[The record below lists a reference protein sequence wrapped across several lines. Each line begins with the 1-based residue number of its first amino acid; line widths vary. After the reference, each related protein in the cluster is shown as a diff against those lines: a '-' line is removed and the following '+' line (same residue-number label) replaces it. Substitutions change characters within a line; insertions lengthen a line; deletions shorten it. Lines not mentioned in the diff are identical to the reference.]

1 MFTRTLL
8 TLILGIAGS
17 LLFAQELSLSI
28 EASRTSGVAPLYVF
42 FDGTSSAGIEQG
54 NDLANSDFTW
64 NFDKTDVDPDGHHE
78 ITKGMVAGHV
88 FEIPGTYTVECILTN
103 PEGLT
108 HTNSIQI
115 TVEEFEGTTYYVS
128 SEGDDTNNGT
138 SEESPWHT
146 ASHAFLQL
154 SPNERILFR
163 RGDTFG
169 GIDRNLNNRTGGP
182 MIIGAYGEG
191 DKPIVSS
198 ETMHILTIR
207 NTENLRIM
215 DLHLIPQSTGLEAVS
230 VQESSNIL
238 VMGLEIEQTVSRT
251 IYQDESDLMG
261 VFDCDI
267 HDFGVLGMF
276 SGDSRRLSFVG
287 NSLNNLFGA
296 VQPEH
301 GMRIQGGEKQF
312 IAHNSFTRLD
322 DTKTAL
328 TIRGDGQQHVMVYQN
343 KFDRIL
349 GVNPQNAQTVA
360 AISHVTI
367 EGNYI
372 GHNEAHLGNEFEPS
386 INAINIEATHIA
398 IRNNVIDGYRNAI
411 NVSHDDNG
419 TVSGIVDIYHN
430 TFHWRPVT
438 VYSGDFGRLVNVN
451 DVFEVT
457 VKNNLVTA
465 DDINTIE
472 IINNDTDS
480 ENIVSEGN
488 LLTTSDVYQSTLPS
502 SAAHQNGIQNYS
514 LAENAIAIDAATE
527 DVPVFFDANGSI
539 RPMGSAY
546 DLGAFEFSSEV
557 IIDPDPLSST
567 LNSYN
572 VYPNPFSER
581 IHVDVPSNEFS
592 ITVLDTNG
600 KIIYQS
606 NQVDQPL
613 HLGYL
618 QSGVYYLQLF
628 ITSTQETLSYKIIRQ

>member
-1 MFTRTLL
+1 MLMKL
-8 TLILGIAGS
+8 TLSSITMMAATMLY
-17 LLFAQELSLSI
+17 AQEINLDI
-28 EASRTSGVAPLYVF
+28 EPSRTSGIAPLYVF
-42 FDGTSSAGIEQG
+42 FDATASTGIDEG

-64 NFDKTDVDPDGHHE
+64 NFDKTDVDPDGRHE
-78 ITKGMVAGHV
+78 ITKGMVVGHV
-88 FEIPGTYTVECILTN
+88 FELPGTYTVECTLTN

-115 TVEEFEGTTYYVS
+115 TVEEFEVTTYYVS
-128 SEGDDTNNGT
+128 SEGDDSNDGT
-138 SEESPWHT
+138 SEDSPWQT

-154 SPNERILFR
+154 SANERILFR
-163 RGDTFG
+163 RGDTFDG
-169 GIDRNLNNRTGGP
+169 VDRNLNNRTGGP

-198 ETMHILTIR
+198 STMHILTIR
-207 NTENLRIM
+207 NTEDLRIM
-215 DLHLIPQSTGLEAVS
+215 DLHLIPESTGLEAVS

-238 VMGLEIEQTVSRT
+238 VMDLEIEQTVSRT
-251 IYQDESDLMG
+251 IYQDEADLMG

-287 NSLNNLFGA
+287 NSLDNLFGA

-328 TIRGDGQQHVMVYQN
+328 TIRGDGQKHVMVYQN

-360 AISHVTI
+360 AIAHVTI

-372 GHNEAHLGNEFEPS
+372 GHNEAHIGNEFEPS
-386 INAINIEATHIA
+386 INGINIEATHIA

-411 NVSHDDNG
+411 NVSHDGNG

-438 VYSGDFGRLVNVN
+438 AYSGDFGRLVNVN

-472 IINNDTDS
+472 IINNDADS
-480 ENIVSEGN
+480 EDIVSEGN
-488 LLTTSDVYQSTLPS
+488 LLTTGDVYANTLPS
-502 SAAHQNGIQNYS
+502 SAAHLNTINNYYLS
-514 LAENAIAIDAATE
+514 ENSDPVDAATE
-527 DVPVFFDANGSI
+527 DVPVFFDAIGSV
-539 RPMGSAY
+539 RPMGS
-546 DLGAFEFSSEV
+546 DKDMGAFEFSSGV
-557 IIDPDPLSST
+557 IIDPLLT
-567 LNSYN
+567 NALQIII
-572 VYPNPFSER
+572 YPNPFTDYLIIKDWRNYQQIQVFNAFGQMILSIPKLE
-581 IHVDVPSNEFS
+581 NEQIDLS
-592 ITVLDTNG
+592 
-600 KIIYQS
+600 
-606 NQVDQPL
+606 
-613 HLGYL
+613 HLN
-618 QSGVYYLQLF
+618 SGTYYLQTTESF
-628 ITSTQETLSYKIIRQ
+628 NKKKSVYRIIKE